1 MCVCMPVCVH
11 ACVCVCVCAC
21 ACACACVCVCV
32 CQCLCVLQIKLAD
45 FGFARHFTE
54 EGTKKPIDMHSL
66 AGTPVF
72 MVGER
77 GERVKG
83 DRGRG

>member
-1 MCVCMPVCVH
+1 MSEYLFVCL
-11 ACVCVCVCAC
+11 CVCVCV
-21 ACACACVCVCV
+21 
-32 CQCLCVLQIKLAD
+32 QIKLAD

-72 MVGER
+72 MVRYYICSLLQCVSPVISVSVYVIWPER
-77 GERVKG
+77 SR
-83 DRGRG
+83 

>member
-1 MCVCMPVCVH
+1 MTVLGGSGSFTGCGGECSSR
-11 ACVCVCVCAC
+11 
-21 ACACACVCVCV
+21 
-32 CQCLCVLQIKLAD
+32 VLQIKLAD

-72 MVGER
+72 MVSG
-77 GERVKG
+77 
-83 DRGRG
+83 